1 MELRRNVISKKDYER
16 YSVRMPFR
24 VFLSRPGSRKRFLFG
39 ELEKLHPCFSDECT
53 FDSKLK
59 LGKKGL
65 VSDVVVMNSLKLSE
79 YKTRFLGKRLF
90 LEGNP
95 EKCVFGKNR
104 IRNTPGLVVCA
115 AIVGVVI
122 SLLLLAVA
130 HWEPAG
136 RWKAASVVEGDAD
149 TRAGGAGVTAG
160 AEGGLAGAE
169 GGSVGEGGAARLPG
183 ELTELFLS
191 AVEGDSAFLSEL
203 EWKCDGLNE
212 SFFASVAYIHPDR
225 LINSGDFEF
234 SAVKYKENVPFFTA
248 KGKCRVRRRKMN
260 ETELVWSNG
269 KPGCF
274 DADREVFTE
283 LRKIICGAGA
293 ELMEEKFNPWK
304 IRFVLENATL
314 DKTESLI
321 SDMAEYILKMGIAI
335 KRLAIRKGGF
345 DDFELEIET
354 ASDLEPFM
362 GVNLSILEKR
372 FRLFGLKNQREK
384 VQSYQIDV
392 GKKNQ
397 GRAVNNTVQPELRKI
412 GEIRHKDGSFVV
424 YFKNQQGKIVS
435 EIR

>member
-136 RWKAASVVEGDAD
+136 RCKAASAVEGDA
-149 TRAGGAGVTAG
+149 
-160 AEGGLAGAE
+160 
-169 GGSVGEGGAARLPG
+169 VGEGGAARLPG

-225 LINSGDFEF
+225 LINSGNFEF
-234 SAVKYKENVPFFTA
+234 SAVKYKENLPFFTA

-260 ETELVWSNG
+260 KTELVWSNG

-274 DADREVFTE
+274 DADQEVFAA

-304 IRFVLENATL
+304 IRFVLKNATL

-435 EIR
+435 EIRK